1 MSTTTHSPS
10 GLSQRPA
17 AIRLTPVDWLQ
28 KNLFSS
34 WFNGLLTVLVVAT
47 LGTTVLNFIKWAFTA
62 AKWQVI
68 PANLSLFFM
77 GRFPANQYWRIWLI
91 LGLISL
97 LAGLSWGVLG
107 RKAAQL
113 FSRPVLVALG
123 IIALLTVLLPT
134 PLPYRLTLLVVE
146 AVVVVSAWVGRNL
159 GQRVPAL
166 GQWLS
171 LAWALSFFVALWLMS
186 GGLGL
191 PVVSTTTWGGLLLTL
206 FMSLVSIALS
216 FPFGVLLALGRQSSL
231 PVVRWLS
238 TLYIELVRGVPL
250 ISILF
255 IGLIMIPLFLPTNI
269 RPDLVLR
276 ATLGLTLFTAAY
288 LAETIRGGLQAIPKG
303 QYEAASSL
311 GLNTPLALALIVLP
325 QALKISIPAIV
336 GLFISL
342 LQDTTLVAIVGLF
355 DLLGISR
362 SILANPSYI
371 GRYAEVYL
379 FIGLIYWF
387 FCYAMSQ
394 GSRKIEA
401 QLNTTH

>member
-1 MSTTTHSPS
+1 MSTTHPS
-10 GLSQRPA
+10 STFSQRPA
-17 AIRLTPVDWLQ
+17 AIHLTPVDWLR

-34 WFNGLLTVLVVAT
+34 WFNSLLTILVVAMLGNT
-47 LGTTVLNFIKWAFTA
+47 LLGFIRWASSI

-68 PANLSLFFM
+68 AANLPLFFV
-77 GRFPANQYWRIWLI
+77 GRFPASQYWRLWIV
-91 LGLISL
+91 LGMIAVLS
-97 LAGLSWGVLG
+97 GLSWGVLG
-107 RKAAQL
+107 RKAATV
-113 FSRPVLVALG
+113 FARPVLIGLG
-123 IIALLTVLLPT
+123 ILALLAVLIPV
-134 PLPYRLTLLVVE
+134 PVPFRLTLLLLE
-146 AVVVVSAWVGRNL
+146 GVVVLSAWAGRNL
-159 GQRVPAL
+159 AQRFPGL
-166 GQWLS
+166 GSWLS
-171 LAWALSFFVALWLMS
+171 LAWGLSFFIALWLMA

-191 PVVSTTTWGGLLLTL
+191 PTVGTTNWGGLLLTL
-206 FMSLVSIALS
+206 FMSLVSIVLS
-216 FPFGVLLALGRQSSL
+216 FPFGVLLALGRQSPL
-231 PVVRWLS
+231 PLIRWLS
-238 TLYIELVRGVPL
+238 TLYIEVVRGVPL

-255 IGLIMIPLFLPTNI
+255 IGLIMIPLFLPSNI
-269 RPDLVLR
+269 RLDLVLR

-311 GLNTPLALALIVLP
+311 GLSTPLSLALIVLP

-362 SILANPSYI
+362 SILANPQYI

-379 FIGLIYWF
+379 FIGLMYWV

-394 GSRKIEA
+394 GSRKLEA